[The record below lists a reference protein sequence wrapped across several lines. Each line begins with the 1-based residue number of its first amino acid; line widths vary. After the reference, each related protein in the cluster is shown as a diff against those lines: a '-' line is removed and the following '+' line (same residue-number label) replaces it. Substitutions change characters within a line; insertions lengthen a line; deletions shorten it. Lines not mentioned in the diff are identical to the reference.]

1 MKSLPPIFLI
11 AVLALGGCASPNV
24 RSASTYNGPAAPRI
38 QNFFYDPNAAYASAN
53 ATWQPPVYNRQG
65 TIVKPVEPSSQANRP
80 DYEHAQWAT
89 GAAGGDADRPP
100 GTF

>member
-1 MKSLPPIFLI
+1 MRKIVILP
-11 AVLALGGCASPNV
+11 LAALPLAACAGNV
-24 RSASTYNGPAAPRI
+24 RTASQYGSPSPVTVSHPY
-38 QNFFYDPNAAYASAN
+38 YDPYTAYGSVN

-65 TIVKPVEPSSQANRP
+65 TIVAPSEPSTQRSRP

-89 GAAGGDADRPP
+89 GAAGGSQFAPP